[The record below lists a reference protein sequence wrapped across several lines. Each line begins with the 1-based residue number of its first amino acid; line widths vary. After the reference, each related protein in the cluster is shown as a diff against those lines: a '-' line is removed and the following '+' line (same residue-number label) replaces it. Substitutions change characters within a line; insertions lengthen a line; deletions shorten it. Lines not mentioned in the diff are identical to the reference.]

1 MRRVFLSLVICLL
14 AVGCDDDAGGDP
26 TLDGAAD
33 SATPD
38 AALPV
43 ETCDGVDED
52 GDGVCDRL
60 VADWTAT
67 ARVEPGADRSD
78 IFELGAGLDAVVT
91 EGLLHAQRWPVD
103 VSGILMPHQAMERAL
118 DPDATDETLLRL
130 RGAAATVVGF
140 ETTPEFY
147 AWLGLPAYN
156 PPEVAALGGPYHS
169 PRPEMAPA
177 GAPMGVG
184 LVSTPDA
191 TALTF
196 SCAAC
201 HAGRLLGRTVMG
213 LGNRQS
219 RANAF
224 FRIAKQLLPTL
235 DSPVVFDAVGIT
247 DGERA
252 LVERT
257 LTAARRVD
265 AVQPLALGLDTS
277 LAQVALSLARRGD
290 DPYATPDR
298 ARERE
303 PVDNALADTPADSKP
318 MPWWTLKYKTR
329 WLADGSIVA
338 GNPVLTNFL
347 WNELGRGTDLVELE
361 AWMQQNPRAIDALTV
376 AVFASTPPRWT
387 DYFAADSIDLD
398 SAKRG
403 QQSFAMRCA
412 RCHGTYHKAWD
423 ADAMPDDSDAMD
435 AIARLATTRVEYHA
449 QTPIFDVGTDPLR
462 ADGMNAFADRL
473 NALAISEWMQT
484 VVEPQ
489 AGYVPPPLDGIWGR
503 YPYLHNGSVPTLCA
517 LLSPPAERPTT
528 FHAGPSED
536 AETDFDADCVG
547 YPTGDAMPAAWA
559 EVEDSLVDTTLPGLG
574 NGGHTEMFDG
584 TDGNPPLAADERA
597 DLIEF
602 LKTL

>member
-1 MRRVFLSLVICLL
+1 MRRVVLWTLSCLVAC
-14 AVGCDDDAGGDP
+14 GCDDGGPTEATVDA
-26 TLDGAAD
+26 AAD
-33 SATPD
+33 TALVPD
-38 AALPV
+38 PDPPA
-43 ETCDGVDED
+43 ECDGVDED

-60 VADWTAT
+60 AADWTRE
-67 ARVEPGADRSD
+67 ARVEPGADRAD
-78 IFELGAGLDAVVT
+78 IYALGASLDAVVG

-118 DPDATDETLLRL
+118 DPEATDETLLRL
-130 RGAAATVVGF
+130 RGAAASVVGF

-147 AWLGLPAYN
+147 AWLGLPPYN

-169 PRPEMAPA
+169 PRPAQAPDD
-177 GAPMGVG
+177 APMGVG

-235 DSPVVFDAVGIT
+235 DSPVVFEVVGIT
-247 DGERA
+247 EGERA

-257 LTAARRVD
+257 LEAARRVD
-265 AVQPLALGLDTS
+265 AVRPLALGLDTS

-298 ARERE
+298 ARERQ

-361 AWMQQNPRAIDALTV
+361 AWMQHNPRAIDALTV

-387 DYFAADSIDLD
+387 DYFAAESIDLD
-398 SAKRG
+398 AAKRG

-423 ADAMPDDSDAMD
+423 DAMVDGMD
-435 AIARLATTRVEYHA
+435 ATDLLATTRVEYHP
-449 QTPIFDVGTDPLR
+449 QTPVFDVGTDPLR
-462 ADGMNAFADRL
+462 ADGMRAFADRL

-517 LLSPPAERPTT
+517 LLSPVDERPVM
-528 FHAGPSED
+528 FRAGPSED
-536 AETDFDADCVG
+536 AEADFDAECVG
-547 YPTGDAMPAAWA
+547 YPTGEAVPAAWA
-559 EVEDSLVDTTLPGLG
+559 EVEDSLIDTTQPGLG
-574 NGGHTEMFDG
+574 NGGHTEMLDG
-584 TDGNPPLAADERA
+584 SDGNPPLGADERA
-597 DLIEF
+597 DLVEF